1 MLLGSSNTAEWDSR
15 QLFAKRLN
23 DNLTSADTCRYR
35 DDYDNW
41 YDSLRSVESMIM
53 GFLSEKEIEDL
64 DIISDKAR
72 KWAKVTNSRHMI
84 NSSMAQDSLHAYN
97 TKLQVL
103 CHRYKLLVPISDK
116 QGSALRDF

>member
-1 MLLGSSNTAEWDSR
+1 MLPTSGNTAEYDAR

-23 DNLTSADTCRYR
+23 DNLTSADVCRRY

-41 YDSLRSVESMIM
+41 FDSCRCVESMIK
-53 GFLSEKEIEDL
+53 GFLSDKEMEELEKKASI
-64 DIISDKAR
+64 AR
-72 KWAKVTNSRHMI
+72 KWAKVTNNKRLVNASF
-84 NSSMAQDSLHAYN
+84 AQDTLHDYN
-97 TKLQVL
+97 TYLQVL